1 MPVLFAGRIIQAIG
15 GDAAWIVG
23 FATIADVVGP
33 DDTSRTLTTV
43 SVFFMSGLLVGPLV
57 SGILMQLI
65 GYWPT
70 WGTALAVLAIDVI
83 MRCIMIDSPKGAGN
97 IKSQSA
103 IESLD
108 GKTSKTKVEED
119 PEAASETS
127 SLLPRPWTTDQHT
140 QNDEDKAS
148 DEKPSGPSSLSF
160 YKVILTNPHALIG
173 MAFQATSA
181 LILVSFDAT
190 LPLHVARNFG
200 WNTSQTSLM
209 FLFLQMPTF
218 ILSPLTGWLR
228 DRVGPRTPTGVGYL
242 LTALFLW
249 LLGTPGEDGLF
260 WGSGERGQAVYMASL
275 VGLGIART
283 LYAGSGVIEMTCK
296 FPFPSAPSIHGNPIY
311 TECVLS
317 DAVKDL
323 QGNNPHVFGP
333 NGGFSKAYSLCN
345 MSWTFGMLIGPVLL
359 GSVNELAGYYYMN
372 ALVGKWFFIFY
383 FFCTTT
389 LLITILIIW
398 NSSNNKLCVKSAG
411 FHIYWEELIVRT
423 CYDCINISNNNRV
436 LDLIYIFLLVPAC
449 NTRPGIPEHFQ
460 WETPSRASLHR
471 CLGHDEVMLLP
482 LISSTSTSTTSDNPT
497 LLNNQHIK
505 YYLLIAMARAAIGK
519 MSWEKYALRPV
530 QNATPATLPVF
541 LYGTA
546 WKKDQTTDLVHQAL
560 RSGFRAVDT
569 AAQPKHYREDLVGE
583 GVRRAIKDGTVRRED
598 LYVSLFS
605 PLVADCT

>member
-70 WGTALAVLAIDVI
+70 WGTAIAVLAIDVI
-83 MRCIMIDSPKGAGN
+83 MRCIMIDSPKGARAQRN
-97 IKSQSA
+97 IKSQPA

-119 PEAASETS
+119 PEAAEFDATPAASETS
-127 SLLPRPWTTDQHT
+127 ALLPRPWTTDQHT
-140 QNDEDKAS
+140 QSDGITAS

-160 YKVILTNPHALIG
+160 YKVILTNSHALTG

-275 VGLGIART
+275 VMLGIART

-296 FPFPSAPSIHGNPIY
+296 FPFPPAHSIGGKPIY
-311 TECVLS
+311 TEYVLL

-323 QGNNPHVFGP
+323 QGQNPHVFGP

-372 ALVGKWFFIFY
+372 VLVGKWIFY
-383 FFCTTT
+383 CTTT
-389 LLITILIIW
+389 LFISILIIW
-398 NSSNNKLCVKSAG
+398 YSSNNKLCVKSAG
-411 FHIYWEELIVRT
+411 FHIYWEELIVRA
-423 CYDCINISNNNRV
+423 CYDC
-436 LDLIYIFLLVPAC
+436 
-449 NTRPGIPEHFQ
+449 
-460 WETPSRASLHR
+460 
-471 CLGHDEVMLLP
+471 
-482 LISSTSTSTTSDNPT
+482 
-497 LLNNQHIK
+497 K
-505 YYLLIAMARAAIGK
+505 YL
-519 MSWEKYALRPV
+519 
-530 QNATPATLPVF
+530 
-541 LYGTA
+541 
-546 WKKDQTTDLVHQAL
+546 
-560 RSGFRAVDT
+560 
-569 AAQPKHYREDLVGE
+569 
-583 GVRRAIKDGTVRRED
+583 
-598 LYVSLFS
+598 
-605 PLVADCT
+605 